1 MTANQTSV
9 ITRVNAGLRAYL
21 LGVYNYMAG
30 GLLVSALCAYLG
42 STPMFINALY
52 QVTPQGVVSY
62 TLLGWMVLI
71 APFILVF
78 MFGSA
83 VRQLNVGKAQ
93 TIFWAFAALMGFGLS
108 SIFLMYSGASLIQTF
123 LVTAASFAGLSLY
136 GYTTK
141 NDLTGVG
148 AFAMMGLWGLI
159 FTIIINWFLKSPAI
173 AYTVSIIGVG
183 IFVALTAYDTQRIKN
198 MYSSSDSAEISKS
211 KAISGALTLYLDFI
225 NLFLML
231 LRLMGNRK

>member
-1 MTANQTSV
+1 MEQTSTL
-9 ITRVNAGLRAYL
+9 TRINAGLRAYL
-21 LGVYNYMAG
+21 LGVYNYMTG

-42 STPMFINALY
+42 STPLFIRMLY
-52 QVTPQGVVSY
+52 QMTPQGVITYS
-62 TLLGWMVLI
+62 LLGWMVLI

-83 VRQLNVGKAQ
+83 VQKLNVQRAQ
-93 TIFWAFAALMGFGLS
+93 TIFWLFAVLMGFGMS
-108 SIFLMYSGASLIQTF
+108 SIFFVYSGASLIQVF
-123 LVTAASFAGLSLY
+123 LVTSASFAGLSLY

-148 AFAMMGLWGLI
+148 AFAMMGLWGLV
-159 FTIIINWFLKSPAI
+159 FTVIINWFLKSPAV
-173 AYTVSIIGVG
+173 AYAVSIIGVG
-183 IFVALTAYDTQRIKN
+183 IFVALTAYDTQRVKN
-198 MYSSSDSAEISKS
+198 LYSSSDSAEMQKS